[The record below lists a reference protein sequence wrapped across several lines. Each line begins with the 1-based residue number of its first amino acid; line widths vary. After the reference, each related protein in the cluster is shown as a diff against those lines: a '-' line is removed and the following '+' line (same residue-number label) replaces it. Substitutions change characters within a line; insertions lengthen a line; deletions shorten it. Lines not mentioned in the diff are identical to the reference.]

1 MGTINIFLT
10 DLRTFRSNFGM
21 TGGFA
26 VFEHFFTRPTK
37 GPRMFRSFI
46 KKDTFFTGRRDGQ
59 NRQQQCEDGGGCQTD
74 KISSMM
80 RGSQNQ
86 GGVMK
91 GLKRPLWQGHL
102 SKRL

>member
-10 DLRTFRSNFGM
+10 DLRTFKSNFGM

-46 KKDTFFTGRRDGQ
+46 KKDTFLR
-59 NRQQQCEDGGGCQTD
+59 EGGMV
-74 KISSMM
+74 KIGNSSVKMAGAAKLIKFL
-80 RGSQNQ
+80 R
-86 GGVMK
+86 
-91 GLKRPLWQGHL
+91 
-102 SKRL
+102 